1 MDYYNL
7 LELLHK
13 EFKPK
18 KYLEVGIRNGD
29 SLSLADGNTF
39 CIGIDPAYHIK
50 AALSDNT
57 YVFKMTSDAFF
68 EKYSENGC
76 LASHIDMAFID
87 GMHLF
92 EYVLRDFINI
102 EKRCASKDSF
112 IVLHDTVPRDKVT
125 SERNRTTN
133 FWTGDVF
140 KIILILKK
148 YRPDLKIYNADAAPT
163 GLTIVS
169 NLDSSSD
176 ILFNNYE
183 KIVNEYVGMDFDN
196 LGKDVRSELGVEV
209 ADIDRIK
216 SFFYT

>member
-148 YRPDLKIYNADAAPT
+148 YRPDLKIYNADAEHLIKLIDF
-163 GLTIVS
+163 G
-169 NLDSSSD
+169 SSKGQGD
-176 ILFNNYE
+176 
-183 KIVNEYVGMDFDN
+183 K
-196 LGKDVRSELGVEV
+196 
-209 ADIDRIK
+209 
-216 SFFYT
+216 

>member
-1 MDYYNL
+1 MPRL
-7 LELLHK
+7 RLKQEK
-13 EFKPK
+13 ESNPK
-18 KYLEVGIRNGD
+18 KEKHTLSKEILKFRN
-29 SLSLADGNTF
+29 
-39 CIGIDPAYHIK
+39 K
-50 AALSDNT
+50 
-57 YVFKMTSDAFF
+57 
-68 EKYSENGC
+68 
-76 LASHIDMAFID
+76 FID